1 MNTDEKIKV
10 NPNSAGIDELTQLTG
25 IGPDIARRIINGRP
39 YETLE
44 DLTRIN
50 GIGPVLFDQIKTSL
64 TIKTDE
70 KRTELEEAIPTESE
84 TPEQEAEKE
93 QVESDL
99 AETQEGEP
107 IPSETVEIQK
117 EEEQSLH
124 SDTLEEPVALL
135 ESESAEKGV
144 EQLQAETTETSP
156 ETIPHA
162 TSLSRSSAIG
172 WALFMGILS
181 MLLSI
186 VLSLGILA
194 SINGGSL
201 KFATQ
206 TEFRQQQLALNELEN
221 QSKLLVDEL
230 DGMHE
235 RLANL
240 EALSGRIS
248 TLEKSVGAVQ
258 GEMDVAH
265 KQLDEFSGELEVL
278 TEQIVRLSA
287 DVETY
292 KAKLN
297 RADTFF
303 ESMRN
308 LLNNL
313 YPEE

>member
-1 MNTDEKIKV
+1 
-10 NPNSAGIDELTQLTG
+10 
-25 IGPDIARRIINGRP
+25 
-39 YETLE
+39 
-44 DLTRIN
+44 
-50 GIGPVLFDQIKTSL
+50 
-64 TIKTDE
+64 
-70 KRTELEEAIPTESE
+70 
-84 TPEQEAEKE
+84 
-93 QVESDL
+93 
-99 AETQEGEP
+99 
-107 IPSETVEIQK
+107 
-117 EEEQSLH
+117 
-124 SDTLEEPVALL
+124 
-135 ESESAEKGV
+135 
-144 EQLQAETTETSP
+144 
-156 ETIPHA
+156 
-162 TSLSRSSAIG
+162 
-172 WALFMGILS
+172 

-206 TEFRQQQLALNELEN
+206 TEFRQQQLALNELDN

-235 RLANL
+235 RLTNL

-278 TEQIVRLSA
+278 TEQIVRLAA